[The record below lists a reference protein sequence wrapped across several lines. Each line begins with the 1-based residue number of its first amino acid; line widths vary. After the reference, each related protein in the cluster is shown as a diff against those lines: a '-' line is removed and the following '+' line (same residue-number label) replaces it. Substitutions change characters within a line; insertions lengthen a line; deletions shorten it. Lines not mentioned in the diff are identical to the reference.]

1 MTTFFGS
8 FEHAIDERGRVA
20 IPARYRKSF
29 DEGVVLRLG
38 SEGCIEMYTAEGF
51 ERQVS
56 LRLGD
61 HESNRSRAGRRV
73 RRGFLAQAYDVE
85 LDRQGRILIPQ
96 QLREPA
102 ALSDRAVV
110 VGLGDYIELW
120 DPARWETELDE
131 VGDDDDEEGA
141 AGSGAVGGDA

>member
-1 MTTFFGS
+1 VTTFFGS

-29 DEGVVLRLG
+29 DAGVVLRLG
-38 SEGCIEMYTAEGF
+38 SEGCIEMYTTEGF
-51 ERQVS
+51 DRQVS

-61 HESNRSRAGRRV
+61 HESNRSREGRRV
-73 RRGFLAQAYDVE
+73 RRGFLARAFDVE
-85 LDRQGRILIPQ
+85 LDKQGRILIPQ

-102 ALSDRAVV
+102 TLSDRAMV

-120 DPARWETELDE
+120 DPARWESELDE
-131 VGDDDDEEGA
+131 VGDDEDEDGVRETA
-141 AGSGAVGGDA
+141 AGGDA